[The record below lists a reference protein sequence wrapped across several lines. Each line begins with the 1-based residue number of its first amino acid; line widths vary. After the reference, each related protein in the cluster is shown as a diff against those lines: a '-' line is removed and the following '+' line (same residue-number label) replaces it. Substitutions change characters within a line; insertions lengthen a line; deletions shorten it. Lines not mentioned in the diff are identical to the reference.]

1 MARNAARTRQRL
13 LDAAVVEFSTYGYAG
28 ARIER
33 ISEAAGVNRERLYS
47 YFGNKR
53 GLLEA
58 VLVERLATALDA
70 APIRGSGSA
79 AAAAFAADFFDACVT
94 APDLARLVAWEGLEL
109 LEPVDLDRRRERAR
123 RKLDD
128 LHAVLPEMARE
139 QVEEL
144 LLTVVTLCYGWVVQP
159 HLSETI
165 TDDSV
170 DHARRRSA
178 IAQTAVAMVH
188 ACRVSFPRDA

>member
-1 MARNAARTRQRL
+1 M
-13 LDAAVVEFSTYGYAG
+13 DEFSAHGYAG

-33 ISEAAGVNRERLYS
+33 ISDVAGVNRERLYS

-70 APIRGSGSA
+70 APVRGSGPEA
-79 AAAAFAADFFDACVT
+79 VAAFASDFFDACVT

-109 LEPVDLDRRRERAR
+109 LEPVDLGRRRERAR
-123 RKLDD
+123 RKVEELRT
-128 LHAVLPEMARE
+128 AVPEMTRV

-144 LLTVVTLCYGWVVQP
+144 LLTVVTLCYGWVVEP
-159 HLSETI
+159 HLNETI
-165 TDDSV
+165 TSDAV
-170 DHARRRSA
+170 DAAQRRTT
-178 IAQTAVAMVH
+178 IAQTAAALARVH
-188 ACRVSFPRDA
+188 ASGVRRDAGPG